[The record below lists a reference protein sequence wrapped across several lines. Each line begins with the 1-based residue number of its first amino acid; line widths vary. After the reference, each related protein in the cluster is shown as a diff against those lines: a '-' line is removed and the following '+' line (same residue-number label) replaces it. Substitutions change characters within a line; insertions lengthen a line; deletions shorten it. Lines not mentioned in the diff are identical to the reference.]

1 LCFFIEKSINRIT
14 NNALERITMKD
25 VEGIVTTISE
35 TPNGQLLVTFP
46 RGLKKLRGIGRG
58 AKIRWLLDEKGET
71 FGRVIP

>member
-1 LCFFIEKSINRIT
+1 
-14 NNALERITMKD
+14 MKD